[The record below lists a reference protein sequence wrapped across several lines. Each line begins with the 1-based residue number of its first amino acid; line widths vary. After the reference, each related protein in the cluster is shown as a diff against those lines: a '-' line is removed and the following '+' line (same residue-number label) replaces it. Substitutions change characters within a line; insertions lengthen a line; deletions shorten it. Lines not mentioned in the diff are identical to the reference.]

1 MVRRHFSPMVC
12 LALVLLVG
20 CGGGGTDKFKQA
32 RQKTTKASGTV
43 VYRGQPLADAIVVC
57 FPTTAGPT
65 AVAASAYTDSYG
77 NFSLQAYPPDKG
89 AVPGDYQVTIQKDA
103 PQEAGTAAPAGAA
116 AHDAP
121 PPPPPKP
128 LIPAKY
134 GKIETSGLTLKVP
147 DAGVTDIKFEL
158 VD

>member
-1 MVRRHFSPMVC
+1 MFRRLVSPLAC
-12 LALVLLVG
+12 GALVLLVG
-20 CGGGGTDKFKQA
+20 CGGSATDKFKQA

-57 FPTTAGPT
+57 FPTVAGPN
-65 AVAASAYTDSYG
+65 AVAASAYTDSSG

-103 PQEAGTAAPAGAA
+103 PQEAAAAGPA

-147 DAGVTDIKFEL
+147 EAGVTDIKFEL